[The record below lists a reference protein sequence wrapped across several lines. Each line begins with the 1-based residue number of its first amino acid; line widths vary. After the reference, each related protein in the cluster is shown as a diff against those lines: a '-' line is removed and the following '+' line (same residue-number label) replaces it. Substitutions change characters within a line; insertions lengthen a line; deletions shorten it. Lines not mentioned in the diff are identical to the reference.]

1 MNRAARRAGGIV
13 ALTAALTLAGLAHA
27 QLSTSGGPISYSADN
42 LEYLDG
48 EKRLVLSGNVDL
60 LQNDARMQASKLTLY
75 FKPGAETQGGTAMGS
90 GDIQKIVAEGD
101 VHYVRPKQKARGD
114 VATYIAA
121 TDTVTFSGNV
131 IISSDDNVLRGETM
145 VIEVG
150 SGRTTLKPKAAGDR
164 IRGVIR
170 PKSTAPANP

>member
-1 MNRAARRAGGIV
+1 MAGGIV
-13 ALTAALTLAGLAHA
+13 ALTLALAVTGPANA
-27 QLSTSGGPISYSADN
+27 QLSTAGGAISYSADN
-42 LEYLDG
+42 LEYVDG

-60 LQNDARMQASKLTLY
+60 LQNDARMQASKLTLF
-75 FKPGAETQGGTAMGS
+75 FKPGADTQGGTAMGS

-114 VATYIAA
+114 LATYVAA

-150 SGRTTLKPKAAGDR
+150 SGRTTLKPKTAGDR

-170 PKSTAPANP
+170 PKSTTTSRP